1 MSFTAEVKDELARVA
16 GPEPGCDVAELSAL
30 VHVAG
35 SLSVRSGRYAIRLVT
50 ETGATARTV
59 IRLAHGAFGLETRL
73 TPRRSVLH
81 KTRNYLIVMPEQPEL
96 PQALRD
102 MGIVNERGGLVAGI
116 DPAVV
121 STPARVSAFLRGA
134 FLAGGFVADP
144 RGDLHLE
151 IAVDGEALAEGIVA
165 CARAFGVHARLNR
178 RRNSFAVYLKS
189 FDDMHA
195 LLSAMGAER
204 SAELCRR
211 VRQMKSLKNDVNRTV
226 NAEMANQRRA
236 SHAGADQVELVRDA
250 LSLIGRDA
258 LPSSLLAFC
267 EARIANPDL
276 SLRDLGATMDPPAS
290 KSALYHR
297 LLRLDKLVTAAR
309 ERACAGTTSS

>member
-102 MGIVNERGGLVAGI
+102 MGIVNERGGLVPGI
-116 DPAVV
+116 DPAVR
-121 STPARVSAFLRGA
+121 SWPA
-134 FLAGGFVADP
+134 
-144 RGDLHLE
+144 
-151 IAVDGEALAEGIVA
+151 
-165 CARAFGVHARLNR
+165 
-178 RRNSFAVYLKS
+178 
-189 FDDMHA
+189 
-195 LLSAMGAER
+195 
-204 SAELCRR
+204 
-211 VRQMKSLKNDVNRTV
+211 
-226 NAEMANQRRA
+226 A
-236 SHAGADQVELVRDA
+236 S
-250 LSLIGRDA
+250 
-258 LPSSLLAFC
+258 
-267 EARIANPDL
+267 
-276 SLRDLGATMDPPAS
+276 
-290 KSALYHR
+290 
-297 LLRLDKLVTAAR
+297 
-309 ERACAGTTSS
+309 